1 VDNKVICPNCKGN
14 GFTKHFWESVEQVV
28 QCKACHSE
36 GEIPTGKYVHQT
48 YTEKDRQ
55 GKESTAHYVGPLLD
69 AELFTDLRVV
79 V

>member
-1 VDNKVICPNCKGN
+1 M
-14 GFTKHFWESVEQVV
+14 EQVV